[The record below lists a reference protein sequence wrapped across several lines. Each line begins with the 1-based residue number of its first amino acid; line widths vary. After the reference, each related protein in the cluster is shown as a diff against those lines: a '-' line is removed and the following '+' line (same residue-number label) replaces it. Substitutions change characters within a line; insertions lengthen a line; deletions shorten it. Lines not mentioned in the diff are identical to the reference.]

1 MSTYANIPS
10 SKRIQR
16 GSGSLFSKIGKVF
29 KKVPILST
37 GASFLPGVGKL
48 AAPILASQGLGRRR
62 RRRVRRKP
70 MQGGRIN
77 LRKLVKA
84 SLPFAKQG
92 VKRAGLVNKLAGKV
106 PLGGKLLQSLAKSQ
120 GYGKRRRRRRRKVH
134 RRR

>member
-16 GSGSLFSKIGKVF
+16 GSGLFSNIGKVF

-37 GASFLPGVGKL
+37 GASFLPGGKL
-48 AAPILASQGLGRRR
+48 LAPILSKAGLGRRR

-84 SLPFAKQG
+84 SLPFVKQG

>member
-16 GSGSLFSKIGKVF
+16 GSGLFSNIGKVF

-37 GASFLPGVGKL
+37 GASFLPGGKL
-48 AAPILASQGLGRRR
+48 LAPILSKAGLGRRR